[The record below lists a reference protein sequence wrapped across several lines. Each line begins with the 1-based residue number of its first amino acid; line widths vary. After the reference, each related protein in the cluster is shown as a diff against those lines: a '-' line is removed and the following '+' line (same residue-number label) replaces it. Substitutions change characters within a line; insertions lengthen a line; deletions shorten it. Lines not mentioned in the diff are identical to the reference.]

1 MSATLDAPAAITA
14 LVLLEMGVGGLV
26 LTWLAPTFGAVRRG
40 YELLLGSS
48 VLLMIWAARAAIATP
63 LDLLREADDATAA
76 MRTAAD
82 RFELVVLVALVVGAV
97 ALAGRAAGLELPAR
111 LLGVAASLVGVA
123 SFVPLAQLQVALN
136 DGVLW
141 LGVLE
146 IALGAVL
153 LGGVWAGMILGHWYL
168 VERRLSNR
176 YMVWIAWLNV
186 GAVGAGLAAIL
197 LSLNHAAPEFGRF
210 SPLLS
215 IGNTTLMLGLGT
227 LALVAL
233 IAGFNVKLA
242 NEGGRSIQASTGMFY
257 LAVILAPAAEFA
269 AKVRYF

>member
-1 MSATLDAPAAITA
+1 MSASLDSPAVITA
-14 LVLLEMGVGGLV
+14 LVLLEMGVGALV

-48 VLLMIWAARAAIATP
+48 ALLMVWGARAALSTP
-63 LDLLREADDATAA
+63 LQLMREADDVTEE
-76 MRTAAD
+76 MLVAAD
-82 RFELVVLVALVVGAV
+82 RVELLLLVCLGIGVVSLVGRAARLATPARVLGVVGA
-97 ALAGRAAGLELPAR
+97 A
-111 LLGVAASLVGVA
+111 VGIA
-123 SFVPLAQLQVALN
+123 SFLPLATLQVQLV
-136 DGVLW
+136 DGPRW

-146 IALGAVL
+146 LVLGSVL

-186 GAVGAGLAAIL
+186 GAVVAGLGAVL
-197 LSLNHAAPEFGRF
+197 LSLTHPAPEFGRF

-215 IGNTTLMLGLGT
+215 VGNMTLWLGLGT
-227 LALVAL
+227 LGLVAL

-257 LAVILAPAAEFA
+257 LAVILAPAVEFA
-269 AKVRYF
+269 AKVRFF